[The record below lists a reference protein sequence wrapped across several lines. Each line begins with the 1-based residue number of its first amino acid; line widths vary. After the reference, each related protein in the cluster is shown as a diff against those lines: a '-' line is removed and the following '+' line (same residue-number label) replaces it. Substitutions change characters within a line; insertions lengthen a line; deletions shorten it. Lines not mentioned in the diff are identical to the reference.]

1 MLTGEII
8 IHVINKKGVVM
19 EIMDVLLIG
28 INVIVAVLVQMR
40 LLAFKTLPIIFII
53 LLLLLI
59 LRLMKFLIC

>member
-8 IHVINKKGVVM
+8 IRVMDKGVVM

-28 INVIVAVLVQMR
+28 ISVIIAVLVQMR
-40 LLAFKTLPIIFII
+40 LLAFKTLQIIFII